1 MRSRAVY
8 RKKVI
13 RLGCSAGKTRD
24 RHLVSE
30 FPRSSRLDHGY
41 RQEEH
46 LRSREPVSSNTQG
59 TLHCGEMPHCR
70 RRFATSS
77 YQAASEDPDFDPCSA
92 DIERQRR
99 NGSKIARIWNYE
111 ATFNANVKGVLL
123 SRIYQLRVSVRLQS
137 VFKRPAVSARTP
149 WCGDPC
155 RRTCLIAST
164 GRNAE
169 AKAVRLSN
177 LG

>member
-1 MRSRAVY
+1 MVVAQF
-8 RKKVI
+8 I
-13 RLGCSAGKTRD
+13 
-24 RHLVSE
+24 
-30 FPRSSRLDHGY
+30 HGIG
-41 RQEEH
+41 QGED

-111 ATFNANVKGVLL
+111 ATFNANVKGCVAI
-123 SRIYQLRVSVRLQS
+123 SAIPAARQRATAERLQAAS
-137 VFKRPAVSARTP
+137 CIGANAVVPGPVQTDVLDRF
-149 WCGDPC
+149 
-155 RRTCLIAST
+155 T